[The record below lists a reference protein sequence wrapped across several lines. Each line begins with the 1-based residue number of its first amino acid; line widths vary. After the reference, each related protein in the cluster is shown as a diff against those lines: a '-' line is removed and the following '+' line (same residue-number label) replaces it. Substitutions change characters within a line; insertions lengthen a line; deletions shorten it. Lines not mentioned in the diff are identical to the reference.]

1 MHDNTYWH
9 LLTRP
14 TNTNNSRLDDWKE
27 TEEETRLKI
36 TKTQAMML
44 NTMLPILLSII
55 MFRFTESTAYY

>member
-1 MHDNTYWH
+1 MHDNIYWRD
-9 LLTRP
+9 LLID
-14 TNTNNSRLDDWKE
+14 NTNNSRLDDWKE

>member
-1 MHDNTYWH
+1 MHDNIYWRD
-9 LLTRP
+9 LLID
-14 TNTNNSRLDDWKE
+14 NTNNSRLDDWKE

-55 MFRFTESTAYY
+55 MFRFTESTAY